1 LCFSGKNQVY
11 IGLAAAFLFL
21 PTQSLLPKLFAK
33 FTANPAAKA
42 VHWRPFRKSSG
53 ASWPPL
59 WFTVSLLP
67 FSAFKGDFMHPVHDV
82 DALLVLATALASK
95 RRPAELLEIVAAAD
109 LLNNNVPGELKI
121 VDAFERLSKNGL
133 ICEIDGGYALTS
145 AAQAIVT
152 DLPRKAETAE
162 RLFAIKDNLSLFNVK
177 GEHAVVVLAAEQVT
191 AAIQAHRAAG
201 KTAAKN
207 LLVPKPKPEAEVHKP
222 GQRQRKPMP
231 ARKRKV

>member
-1 LCFSGKNQVY
+1 
-11 IGLAAAFLFL
+11 
-21 PTQSLLPKLFAK
+21 
-33 FTANPAAKA
+33 
-42 VHWRPFRKSSG
+42 
-53 ASWPPL
+53 
-59 WFTVSLLP
+59 
-67 FSAFKGDFMHPVHDV
+67 MHPVHDV

-145 AAQAIVT
+145 AAQSVVT
-152 DLPRKAETAE
+152 DLPRKAETPE
-162 RLFAIKDNLSLFNVK
+162 ILFAIKDNLSMFNVK
-177 GEHAVVVLAAEQVT
+177 GEHAVAVLTAELVT

-207 LLVPKPKPEAEVHKP
+207 LLVPKRKPEAEVHKP

-231 ARKRKV
+231 ARKRKL